1 MNRNFGKLIGNEVTF
16 APDIIRVDGHDAISP
31 SEEQLL
37 AAGWKR
43 VKDVAPETDEK
54 HYAVATGWAET
65 DAEIVRTYEVREV
78 EPTVRKWTPLTLKR
92 GAVARGWWEAFKAIL
107 TAADGYEDFVM
118 CQFVAED
125 DPMFA
130 PIKAALA
137 AQFGADAVDGYLAEL
152 PTED

>member
-1 MNRNFGKLIGNEVTF
+1 MNRNFGKLVGGVVEY
-16 APDIIRVDGHDAISP
+16 APDVIRVDGHDAISP

-37 AAGWKR
+37 AVGWKR
-43 VKDVAPETDEK
+43 VKDVTPETDEK
-54 HYAVATGWAET
+54 HYAVATGWTET
-65 DAEIVRTYEVREV
+65 VTEIVRTYEVREV

-137 AQFGADAVDGYLAEL
+137 AKFGADAVDGYLAEL

>member
-1 MNRNFGKLIGNEVTF
+1 MNRNFGKLVGGVVEY
-16 APDIIRVDGHDAISP
+16 APDVIRVDGHDAISP

-37 AAGWKR
+37 AAGYKR
-43 VKDVAPETDEK
+43 VTERAPETDEK
-54 HYAVATGWAET
+54 HYAVATGWTEAVT
-65 DAEIVRTYEVREV
+65 EIVRTYEVREV
-78 EPTVRKWTPLTLKR
+78 EPTVRKWTPLTIKR

-137 AQFGADAVDGYLAEL
+137 AQFGADEVDGYLAEL

>member
-1 MNRNFGKLIGNEVTF
+1 MNHSFGKLVDGRVEY
-16 APDIIRVDGHDAISP
+16 APDVIRVDGHDAISP
-31 SEEQLL
+31 SAEQYL
-37 AAGWKR
+37 AVGWKR
-43 VKDVAPETDEK
+43 VKDVAPATDER
-54 HYAVATGWAET
+54 HYAVATGWTET

-78 EPTVRKWTPLTLKR
+78 EPIVRKWTPLTLKR

-107 TAADGYEDFVM
+107 TAADGYEDFIM

-130 PIKAALA
+130 PIKSALA
-137 AQFGADAVDGYLAEL
+137 AQFGADAVDGYLSEL